1 MQFRLSADREKFEP
15 GFAPQRSSPD
25 EVLERMLAENDDR
38 LSPETLDPL
47 FKFDIDA
54 LKKGAAAEAFN
65 VSPEFA

>member
-1 MQFRLSADREKFEP
+1 
-15 GFAPQRSSPD
+15 
-25 EVLERMLAENDDR
+25 MLAENDDR